1 MTEADLNDPAGRFSN
16 EQLCGI
22 IQQNNALKAA
32 AQTRLIHQNLACIRK
47 HIKDLAAVYPQDGV
61 NRDDL
66 VQDGA
71 IGILEAAERFDPG
84 KDIQFLTYA
93 DSWINKEIRKSLRFL
108 TWNACMA
115 ELPQESTGTEDDFAD
130 NDDCWNALLSGMGR
144 SLASEFHGTPET
156 AYIRKETMET
166 LYRHME
172 TLTEREKTYVWFRYG
187 FADCYHTR
195 QEIAECYHLPM
206 KLVRNIETKLLR
218 KLNDRYEMEY
228 LLWDHQYQFLT
239 TFSNE
244 DMEILLNNIRF
255 YWKWYRCNR

>member
-1 MTEADLNDPAGRFSN
+1 MTEADLNDPDVRFSN

-22 IQQNNALKAA
+22 IQQNNALRAS

-47 HIKDLAAVYPQDGV
+47 HIKDLAAVYPKDGV
-61 NRDDL
+61 NRDNL

-71 IGILEAAERFDPG
+71 IGILEAAERFDSG

-115 ELPQESTGTEDDFAD
+115 ELPQESTNTEDDFED
-130 NDDCWNALLSGMGR
+130 NGDGCNALLSGRERIPAAG
-144 SLASEFHGTPET
+144 FHGTPEM
-156 AYIRKETMET
+156 AYIRKETLET
-166 LYRHME
+166 LYKHME

-195 QEIAECYHLPM
+195 QETAECYHLPP
-206 KLVRNIETKLLR
+206 KLAKNIENHLLR
-218 KLNDRYEMEY
+218 KLKDRYDMEY

-239 TFSNE
+239 TFSKQ
-244 DMEILLNNIRF
+244 DMEILLNKIREAV
-255 YWKWYRCNR
+255 YL